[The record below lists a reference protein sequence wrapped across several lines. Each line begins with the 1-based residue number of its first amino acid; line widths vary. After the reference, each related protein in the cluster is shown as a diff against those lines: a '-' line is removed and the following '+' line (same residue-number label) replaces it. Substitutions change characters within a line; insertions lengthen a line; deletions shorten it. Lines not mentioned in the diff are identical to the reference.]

1 MHSILRLF
9 RRSFFVGFCVCVCSL
24 SLPFLGCH
32 WTRLLFVLFVFLH
45 SLKPFVR
52 LIVMDDRWLQSLSAS
67 LMLNFV
73 EHVFNFIGRLYDPI
87 FRFVDALHMIPLIPC
102 TIFSLSLSIPIS
114 IDFVRQMQEIRWFL
128 RWNWVIYFAY
138 CQKKAIF
145 GIVWWLPTQ
154 WYDDLVSPHHHHHQ
168 LQPTPSKY
176 SKSISIAPK
185 KVQFHLKIPI
195 LFLSLVKLFFFT
207 WFCSGDFLSI
217 TFNRFNAHIL
227 RI

>member
-9 RRSFFVGFCVCVCSL
+9 RRSFFVGFCVCVFIVVAFLRLSLNAFAFCFFRLSSL
-24 SLPFLGCH
+24 SQAFCALDCNGRSVATIIVRITYAQFC
-32 WTRLLFVLFVFLH
+32 WTRIQLYWPVIWSNIPFCWCTSYDTINSLH
-45 SLKPFVR
+45 HF
-52 LIVMDDRWLQSLSAS
+52 
-67 LMLNFV
+67 
-73 EHVFNFIGRLYDPI
+73 
-87 FRFVDALHMIPLIPC
+87 
-102 TIFSLSLSIPIS
+102 FSLSLSIPIS

-138 CQKKAIF
+138 RQKRAIF
-145 GIVWWLPTQ
+145 GIVRWLPTQ